1 MDLTIEGKF
10 YINGN
15 FEDCCIGVTGGRI
28 SAIKKILKGDEH
40 YNFRGKIIL
49 PAGIDIHVHFRDPG
63 LTHKEDFSTGTMA
76 AAHGGVSCV
85 FDMPN
90 TVPQTTTLQTI
101 SDKIISAGKKAYV
114 DFGVYAG
121 VTDNN
126 IKNIEELAKK
136 SCGFKIYL
144 GGTTNPLQFSENNLK
159 ETFDRIKSTNK
170 PVLIH
175 AEDNN
180 CLAKHNLKE
189 NNLVDHMHSHPAE
202 CEETAIKNIL
212 KISRDTNAKI
222 HVCHLS
228 SIEGLELLRKRS
240 KNISCGVTP
249 HHLLF
254 TAQDDLKP
262 QSYYK
267 VNPPI
272 RTNFDE
278 EALFDG
284 LKNGLIDIL
293 ESDHAPHTSEEKD
306 AEFNVAPS
314 GLPGVETMFPLFL
327 YMVKKETLSFQQL
340 ISLLCEKPAEL
351 LKVSKGRIE
360 VGRDADFIVV
370 DLKEDCKIKS
380 ENLHSKCGWT
390 PFEGWPAIFPEYVFV
405 RGEKLIEEQEM
416 LGAKGFG
423 KFVGG

>member
-1 MDLTIEGKF
+1 MDLTIEGKV

-15 FEDCCIGVTGGRI
+15 FEDCCIGVNDGRI
-28 SAIKKILKGDEH
+28 STIKKVLKGDEH
-40 YNFRGKIIL
+40 YNFKGKIVL

-63 LTHKEDFSTGTMA
+63 LTYKEDFSTGTKA
-76 AAHGGVSCV
+76 ATHGGISCV

-90 TVPQTTTLQTI
+90 TIPQTTTLQFL
-101 SDKIISAGKKAYV
+101 SDKIISAGKKAYI

-121 VTDNN
+121 ITDSN
-126 IKNIEELAKK
+126 IKNIDELAEKC
-136 SCGFKIYL
+136 CGFKIYL
-144 GGTTNPLQFSENNLK
+144 GGTTNSLQFSSNNLK

-180 CLAKHNLKE
+180 CLVKHTLKE
-189 NNLVDHMHSHPAE
+189 NSLVDHMNSRPAE
-202 CEETAIKNIL
+202 CEETAIKNII
-212 KISRDTNAKI
+212 KTSRATNTKI
-222 HVCHLS
+222 HFCHLS
-228 SIEGLELLRKRS
+228 SIEGLELLKKRS

-262 QSYYK
+262 QSHYK
-267 VNPPI
+267 VNPPL
-272 RTNFDE
+272 RSNFDR
-278 EALFDG
+278 EALFDA

-293 ESDHAPHTSEEKD
+293 ESDHAPHTLEEKD
-306 AEFNVAPS
+306 KEFDIVPS
-314 GLPGVETMFPLFL
+314 GLPGVETIFPLFL
-327 YMVKKETLSFQQL
+327 YIAKKETFSFQRL

-351 LKVSKGRIE
+351 LNIPKGRIQ

-370 DLKEDCKIKS
+370 NLKKDCKIKS

-390 PFEGWPAIFPEYVFV
+390 PFEGLPAIFPEYVFV
-405 RGEKLIEEQEM
+405 RGEKLIEDYEM

-423 KFVGG
+423 KFVG